1 MSASVV
7 YNFDNDKEFIERE
20 SHTRHIE
27 IIVEDSG
34 IGLSSERSKKIFDRF
49 YQIDDS
55 EKSRSIMMNLGTVGS
70 GIGLALTKDII
81 ELHKGRI
88 FVESEEGKGSRF
100 IVLVPID
107 KSVYSEQECQSIMGH
122 VIEKQDVYERVA
134 AVDEFLN
141 KTDTEEYTENFN
153 NAEEEKLLDK
163 GKLLIVEDNPEVRNY
178 LKDLLKSSYE
188 IFVAKDGEEGVEIA
202 KEMLPDL
209 IISDVMMPNADGIEL
224 ITALNNDETTN
235 HIPVVFLTA
244 KSSEQAEIQAL
255 ESGAIDYITKPFSP
269 EILFFKLNNL
279 YTTRQRLKAKYKK
292 EIILQPK
299 ELTITSNE
307 EMFLTKAMTVV
318 EEYISDSSF
327 DVSKFVSEMG
337 MSRSVLYRKL
347 DSVIGQSANEFIR
360 QVRLKRAAQYL
371 QANQM
376 TIAEISYAVGFNDP
390 QYFSKCFSKE
400 FRETPSAYSAKYK
413 KSIQD

>member
-1 MSASVV
+1 
-7 YNFDNDKEFIERE
+7 
-20 SHTRHIE
+20 
-27 IIVEDSG
+27 
-34 IGLSSERSKKIFDRF
+34 
-49 YQIDDS
+49 
-55 EKSRSIMMNLGTVGS
+55 MMNLGTVGS

-307 EMFLTKAMTVV
+307 EKFLTKAMTVV